1 MINRDAVIKKIMDM
15 PQEQVAKVL
24 IFMAGMEA
32 EQIIDEQTETEQTHD
47 STEQLIPGGTYE
59 SDKDRYKG

>member
-1 MINRDAVIKKIMDM
+1 MINRDTVIKKIMDM

-32 EQIIDEQTETEQTHD
+32 EQSINEQDETEQIHNPT
-47 STEQLIPGGTYE
+47 
-59 SDKDRYKG
+59 K

>member
-15 PQEQVAKVL
+15 PKEQVAKVL

-32 EQIIDEQTETEQTHD
+32 EHCINQQNEAEQIRNSAKQPE
-47 STEQLIPGGTYE
+47 
-59 SDKDRYKG
+59 

>member
-1 MINRDAVIKKIMDM
+1 MINRDTVIKKIIDM

-32 EQIIDEQTETEQTHD
+32 EQSIDEQNETEQTHD
-47 STEQLIPGGTYE
+47 STEQLILGGTYE
-59 SDKDRYKG
+59 GNKDRYKG

>member
-1 MINRDAVIKKIMDM
+1 MKGDVQVKMINRDAVIKKIMDM

-32 EQIIDEQTETEQTHD
+32 EQSINEQNETEQIHNPTK
-47 STEQLIPGGTYE
+47 QPV
-59 SDKDRYKG
+59 

>member
-1 MINRDAVIKKIMDM
+1 MIDRNKVINKIMGM

-32 EQIIDEQTETEQTHD
+32 EHNIQEQNEVEQNCNEKD
-47 STEQLIPGGTYE
+47 STDGSLFIFEHRSGI
-59 SDKDRYKG
+59 